1 MADYDRVDNTR
12 TSVYSG
18 VSLRLLGVH
27 GSASRSLERAA
38 YASSAEVEA

>member
-1 MADYDRVDNTR
+1 MADCDSVDNITV
-12 TSVYSG
+12 SVYSG

-27 GSASRSLERAA
+27 GSASRFLERAV